1 MFRIKNLLVAT
12 DFSARAA
19 RAEKRAAML
28 CAASR
33 CDRLDVLTVREP
45 EQLEVLVRVMSNS
58 VAAAKDILDDEALLE
73 MRART
78 GDLSREF
85 EIEPAFAV
93 RFGQP
98 AIEIAARSE
107 EVLADLIVIGAHGRN
122 FFADLFLG
130 NTADKLIRRCKLP
143 LLIVKNEPVFAYRN
157 ILVPVDFSEDSRQ
170 AAQLALAIEPPASIT
185 FLHVYDVWYAS
196 KMSYAGVSKKRIDQ
210 YSIKS
215 GQDALL
221 ALTQFVDE
229 INDGRR
235 YVTCNVAPGHPSAN
249 VRDYAEKM
257 QADLIIIGKHGRS
270 RIEELIVGSVT
281 RDTIDWTKCDIM
293 VVPPRA
299 Q

>member
-1 MFRIKNLLVAT
+1 MYKMNNLLAAT
-12 DFSARAA
+12 DFSDRAA
-19 RAEKRAAML
+19 RAEKRAVML

-33 CDRLDVLTVREP
+33 SGRLDVLTVKEP
-45 EQLEVLVRVMSNS
+45 EQLEVLVRVMGNP
-58 VAAAKDILDDEALLE
+58 VAAAKELLADAARLE

-78 GDLSREF
+78 GDLARQF
-85 EIEPAFAV
+85 DIEPACAV

-107 EVLADLIVIGAHGRN
+107 EVLANLIVIGAHGRN

-143 LLIVKNEPVFAYRN
+143 LLIVKNEPVSAYRH
-157 ILVPVDFSEDSRQ
+157 ILVPVDFSDDSRH
-170 AAQLALAIEPPASIT
+170 AAQLALTIEPKAAIT

-196 KMSYAGVSKKRIDQ
+196 KMSYAGVSQERIDQ
-210 YSIKS
+210 YRARS
-215 GQDALL
+215 GQDALS
-221 ALTQFVDE
+221 ALHDFVDE
-229 INDGRR
+229 INPRQRHIMCD
-235 YVTCNVAPGHPSAN
+235 VAPGHPSAN

-293 VVPPRA
+293 VVPPGAR
-299 Q
+299 